1 MIRQFLSRIWR
12 QHCFLLM
19 SAVLFVSLATPWTSA
34 NADDALLQS
43 LLPPANTNTPKFLP
57 ADQAF
62 RIAWHQ
68 NGSQVRITLIPAPGY
83 YLYRDKISVI
93 ASQAQ
98 LKPYALPTGKPHHD
112 DFLGNT
118 TIYDTETNWTVTL
131 NQIRANAQLTL
142 HYQGCTPGL
151 CYPPKT
157 QLLSLQPLTSVDP
170 QKSSDMSPPAR
181 QHASPALTASAET
194 STRLLQQGVWWRLFS
209 FWLLGL
215 GLSLTPCMYP
225 MYPVLSAMLT
235 HQQVRNSW
243 QRGLSIAVAYV
254 SGMAAVYTLLGIGIG
269 LLGLGLQSY
278 LQSPWVLGLFSVF
291 YLLLALLLLRNK
303 AIQLPANLQNQLNQY
318 ADHLALQKLGHIA
331 LLGGISGLIG
341 SPCTSAPLSGIL
353 LYIAQQGSLLY
364 GGSALL
370 LLSLGMGTPLL
381 ILGILGGHWLPKAGA
396 WMVIVKH
403 IFALL
408 LLSMPILLLSRF
420 MSELWIYWLWRGFA
434 AFAALWL
441 IVQFWP
447 NAGRTPASLT
457 AILLVCGLAWFA
469 PHPHQKPA
477 ATEFIAIHSTEE
489 LNRYLTEAANRQQP
503 VMLDFY
509 ASWCTAC
516 QELEE
521 KTFADPRV
529 RQQLHRFTRL
539 QIDLSIMTA
548 AEEALMAKY
557 QVLGL
562 PNILFFGRQGQQLRQ
577 PQIVGFVPPHQL
589 TQVLQ
594 QCQKDQIC

>member
-1 MIRQFLSRIWR
+1 MILS
-12 QHCFLLM
+12 LL
-19 SAVLFVSLATPWTSA
+19 SHIRRRRCLLLELIVIVASLATLCTPA

-43 LLPPANTNTPKFLP
+43 LLPPARSNTPQYLP
-57 ADQAF
+57 AEQAF
-62 RIAWHQ
+62 QIAWQQ
-68 NGSQVRITLIPAPGY
+68 NGQQVRITLHPAPGY
-83 YLYRDKISVI
+83 YLYRDKISVT

-98 LKPYALPTGKPHHD
+98 IKPYALPAGKTHHD

-118 TIYDTETNWTVTL
+118 TIYDTETSWLVTL
-131 NQIRANAQLTL
+131 NQIQPNAQLTL

-157 QLLSLQPLTSVDP
+157 QTLSLQPLTSVAP
-170 QKSSDMSPPAR
+170 QKSPDMVIPAV
-181 QHASPALTASAET
+181 QHQATTETVTPET
-194 STRLLQQGVWWRLFS
+194 STVLLQQGTWWHLLS

-235 HQQVRNSW
+235 HQQSQTSW
-243 QRGLSIAVAYV
+243 QRGLTIAVAYV
-254 SGMAAVYTLLGIGIG
+254 FGMAVVYTLLGIGIG

-291 YLLLALLLLRNK
+291 YLLLAILLLRNQ
-303 AIQLPANLQNQLNQY
+303 AIQLPTSLQNRLNQY

-364 GGSALL
+364 GGSALF

-381 ILGILGGHWLPKAGA
+381 ILGVLGGHWLPKAGV
-396 WMVIVKH
+396 WMVVVKH
-403 IFALL
+403 VFALL

-434 AFAALWL
+434 TFAGLWL
-441 IVQFWP
+441 IMHFWP
-447 NAGRTPASLT
+447 DAGRTPASLT

-469 PHPHQKPA
+469 PHPQKKMESP
-477 ATEFIAIHSTEE
+477 EFITIHSTDE
-489 LNRYLTEAANRQQP
+489 LNRYLAEATSRQQP

-548 AEEALMAKY
+548 AEEALMTKY

-562 PNILFFGRQGQQLRQ
+562 PNILFFGKQGQQLRQ
-577 PQIVGFVPPHQL
+577 PQISGFVPPHQL
-589 TQVLQ
+589 TLELQ